1 MLDAGGSSART
12 NSSTF
17 VRVTANRVSAR
28 RFAPLMAAFAIV
40 GAVVILVGE
49 SEAELENQV
58 FTSRAASSTEDRLRL
73 IVPRGWRATEQPSY
87 PGLLLWMART
97 QPPGQIVLTAETF
110 TRERYCSW
118 PVACRMAQGTLVAK
132 YACALRT
139 KLEQQRL
146 RFGPTQAG
154 PEENEKAGLPT
165 LYFDYEDGRRFL
177 RQAVTLSSD
186 RLITLVLS
194 APSETARDA
203 HERQFIQ
210 TLRTL
215 RLLTAAEAATTTT
228 VDATLAM
235 TTDGGAPTDATTPP
249 TDGAALD
256 AGVTF
261 ETPPT
266 PKLNPVGPCPG
277 R

>member
-1 MLDAGGSSART
+1 MRGSSART

-58 FTSRAASSTEDRLRL
+58 FTSRADRLRL

-118 PVACRMAQGTLVAK
+118 PVACRMGPTTLVAK

-146 RFGPTQAG
+146 RFGPTQPG

-194 APSETARDA
+194 APSEAARDA
-203 HERQFIQ
+203 HERQFDQ

-228 VDATLAM
+228 VDAALAM
-235 TTDGGAPTDATTPP
+235 AIDGGAPTDATTPP

-261 ETPPT
+261 ETAPT
-266 PKLNPVGPCPG
+266 PKESPVGPCTG